1 MPGQSRSIAL
11 LREVSDGLAR
21 CELTHRERRP
31 IDVAAARREHA
42 EYARL
47 LAALGCEV
55 RALPGEERF
64 PDCVFIEDTAV
75 VLPEVAV
82 VTRPGAASRRG
93 ETAAVAAA
101 LREFRPVVEVAAPA
115 TLDGGDV
122 LRLSRRL
129 HVGLS
134 GRSSA
139 EGVEQLR
146 RHLEPHG
153 YEVVEVA
160 IDGCLHL
167 KSAVTQVGEDLL
179 LANPDWVDL
188 TAFAGWRMLEVDPAE
203 PDAANALLVGDRV
216 VFPAAY
222 PRTRRRL
229 ERAGVAVAPVA
240 AAELAKAEGGVTC
253 CSLVFEI

>member
-1 MPGQSRSIAL
+1 MPRSIAL

-21 CELTHRERRP
+21 CELVHRARRP
-31 IDVAAARREHA
+31 IDVGSARREHA

-55 RALPGEERF
+55 RTLPGEERF

-75 VLPEVAV
+75 VVPEVAV
-82 VTRPGAASRRG
+82 MTRPGAASRRG

-101 LREFRPVVEVAAPA
+101 LRELRPVVAIAAPA

-122 LRLSRRL
+122 LRLGRRI

-139 EGVEQLR
+139 DGVEELR
-146 RHLEPHG
+146 RHLEPRG
-153 YEVVEVA
+153 YAVVGVA

-188 TAFAGWRMLEVDPAE
+188 TAFAGWRMLEVHPAE
-203 PDAANALLVGDRV
+203 PDAANALLVHGRV

-229 ERAGVAVAPVA
+229 EQAGVVVETVA
-240 AAELAKAEGGVTC
+240 AGELAKAEGGVTC
-253 CSLVFEI
+253 CSLLFEA